1 MSRRTAWITVALRA
15 GFALVLVASLA
26 SMAGCSDDGLDDLLD
41 DIGDGGGSAGAIMAL
56 EVLATSP
63 GPYLVG
69 VPVILTAVP
78 LDEDGEPITTGDAT
92 LLAFATG
99 VTWTTSDAA
108 VADVTLV
115 IASSTIAA
123 TAIPASAGDV
133 TITATI
139 DLTVTAL

>member
-123 TAIPASAGDV
+123 TAIPASA
-133 TITATI
+133 AM
-139 DLTVTAL
+139 

>member
-26 SMAGCSDDGLDDLLD
+26 SMAGCSDDDDGLDDLLD

-123 TAIPASAGDV
+123 TAIPASA
-133 TITATI
+133 AM
-139 DLTVTAL
+139 